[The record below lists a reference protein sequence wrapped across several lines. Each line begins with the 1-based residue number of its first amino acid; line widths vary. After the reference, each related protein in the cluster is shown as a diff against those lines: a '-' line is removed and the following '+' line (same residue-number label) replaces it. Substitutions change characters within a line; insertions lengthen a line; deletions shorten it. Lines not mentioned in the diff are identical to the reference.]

1 MELRGAEAKL
11 TNYDVTPSTPASPLP
26 QLCVPSVNSVTKI
39 ILLLLV
45 MLASV
50 LPATAHDHAP
60 SFDAEILERAVAEK
74 PPRWKFV
81 RGTRYR
87 ELPETFAMQLVAIA
101 AAQNPKH
108 TINGTTLATSLA
120 TKIQFFLRNDGPDAD
135 GNTNE
140 PEAQGGIGGWSHN
153 AAAWALLIAKQT
165 PEVWSLLT
173 DDDRHRAD
181 ILMQA
186 MAVGGHFT
194 HGDANDY
201 SVLLDGMSWYHKS
214 WNPNHIEGY
223 VGVMIAA
230 AAYFG
235 ADELNAFFR
244 NFDYSEFRQKL
255 EAVQFRN
262 ILQTWENEPAMAGLL
277 MNGGP
282 YQYGSRPIGHG
293 RGVRQDFTYR
303 GRTLHEPWELY
314 LTQADRLWSKTVR
327 TVVGIH
333 GDQSSRLLNHK
344 SDATVSPYEGRM
356 GMVYEFE
363 AMDFRGLRTSL
374 GYAYDCVM
382 IHLGTAAGLKATGQ
396 WQDDATGRDVEERM
410 AVGMADLI
418 FKAEEG
424 YEGWANGKP
433 SVSTLE
439 DLKKIGS
446 DYIFELWQG
455 MFPGPTELAKAY
467 PAPGSATLSH
477 ATLFADDAVYPAWPD
492 IIRAGNGDL
501 LVTFCYTD
509 EHLGPDG
516 KAVMMRSTDNGHTWS
531 DPVTIYDSPLDDR
544 DIGLSVAPDGTLA
557 LHIWSTFW
565 TEELYSRYNADHYPL
580 EVLAA
585 WTDHVN
591 QPAYQAAESEKGRWV
606 LTSRD
611 HGYTWG
617 ERVRGPDAVHGGIV
631 LQDGTWLTVAYRDEQ
646 GDLGVYTAPDS
657 TGPWARTAI
666 VSPPR
671 TDTLRFGEPHVAQL
685 PSGRLVMAIRSTAIP
700 YNDQSDQLQ
709 FRVSISDDNGATW
722 SEPTSSSRWGFPP
735 HLTVL
740 SDGRL
745 LATYGHR
752 RFPFGQRASISSD
765 GVNWEET
772 DEFILRTDAP
782 NQDLGYPASI
792 EVAPGEILTI
802 YYQETADSAQSH
814 SRPSIMATRWTLP
827 K

>member
-1 MELRGAEAKL
+1 VVKKIL
-11 TNYDVTPSTPASPLP
+11 PL
-26 QLCVPSVNSVTKI
+26 L
-39 ILLLLV
+39 IL
-45 MLASV
+45 LASV
-50 LPATAHDHAP
+50 LPVQARAQSP

-101 AAQNPKH
+101 AAQHPNH
-108 TINGTTLATSLA
+108 QVGGTTLAASLA
-120 TKIQFFLRNDGPDAD
+120 TKVQFFLRNHGPDAD
-135 GNTNE
+135 GNTHE

-165 PEVWSLLT
+165 PEVWTQLT
-173 DDDRHRAD
+173 ADDRRRAD
-181 ILMQA
+181 ILMRA
-186 MAVGGHFT
+186 LAIGGHFT

-201 SVLLDGMSWYHKS
+201 SVLLDGISWYQKS

-223 VGVMIAA
+223 IGVMIAA

-235 ADELNAFFR
+235 ADELNAFFHA
-244 NFDYSEFRQKL
+244 FDYAEFRQEL
-255 EAVQFRN
+255 QAVQFHN
-262 ILQTWENEPAMAGLL
+262 ILQTWENIPAMAGLL
-277 MNGGP
+277 MNGGS
-282 YQYGSRPIGHG
+282 YQYKTRPVGHG

-303 GRTLHEPWELY
+303 GRPLQEPWEIY

-333 GDQSSRLLNHK
+333 GDQSSRLLNHA

-363 AMDFRGLRTSL
+363 AMDSRGLRTSL

-382 IHLGTAAGLKATGQ
+382 VHLGTAAGLKVTGQ
-396 WQDDATGRDVEERM
+396 WHDDATGRDVEERM

-418 FKAEEG
+418 FKAAEG
-424 YEGWANGKP
+424 YEGWANGRP
-433 SVSTLE
+433 SVSTLA
-439 DLKKIGS
+439 DLKQIGS
-446 DYIFELWQG
+446 DYIFELWRG
-455 MFPGPTELAKAY
+455 MFPAPTELAVSY
-467 PAPGSATLSH
+467 PAPGSVVTTQN
-477 ATLFADDAVYPAWPD
+477 TLFADDNVYPAWPD

-501 LVTFCYTD
+501 LATFCSTD

-516 KAVMMRSTDNGHTWS
+516 KAVMMRSTDNGQTWS

-565 TEELYSRYNADHYPL
+565 TEELYSRYNEEHYPL
-580 EVLAA
+580 ETLAA
-585 WTDHVN
+585 WTEHVN
-591 QPAYQAAESEKGRWV
+591 QPAYRAAEEDQGRWV

-631 LQDGTWLTVAYRDEQ
+631 LQDGTWMTVAYRDEQ
-646 GDLGVYTAPDS
+646 GDLGVYTAPES
-657 TGPWARTAI
+657 IGPWVKST
-666 VSPPR
+666 
-671 TDTLRFGEPHVAQL
+671 TLETPTSAERRFGEPHVAQL
-685 PSGRLVMAIRSTAIP
+685 PSGRIVVLIRATAIP
-700 YNDQSDQLQ
+700 YDDQGDGLHMWG
-709 FRVSISDDNGATW
+709 VVSDDNGATW
-722 SEPTSSSRWGFPP
+722 SAPFSTGRWGFPP

-745 LATYGHR
+745 LATYGYR
-752 RFPFGQRASISSD
+752 RFPYGQRAALSSD
-765 GVNWEET
+765 GVNWQET
-772 DEFILRTDAP
+772 AEFVLRADAP
-782 NQDLGYPASI
+782 NHDLGYPASI

-802 YYQETADSAQSH
+802 YYQETPETAQSH
-814 SRPSIMATRWTLP
+814 SRPTIQSTRWLLP
-827 K
+827 DID

>member
-1 MELRGAEAKL
+1 MTR
-11 TNYDVTPSTPASPLP
+11 PALPL
-26 QLCVPSVNSVTKI
+26 I
-39 ILLLLV
+39 ILL
-45 MLASV
+45 ASII
-50 LPATAHDHAP
+50 PATAETEAP
-60 SFDAEILERAVAEK
+60 PFEAEILERAVAEK

-101 AAQNPKH
+101 AATHPKH
-108 TINGTTLATSLA
+108 RVGDTTLAESLA
-120 TKIQFFLRNDGPDAD
+120 SKVQFFLRNDGPDRD
-135 GNTNE
+135 GNTHE

-165 PEVWSLLT
+165 PEVWSRLT
-173 DDDRHRAD
+173 EDDRHRAD
-181 ILMQA
+181 ILMRA
-186 MAVGGHFT
+186 LAIGGHFT

-201 SVLLDGMSWYHKS
+201 PVLLDGISWYHKS

-244 NFDYSEFRQKL
+244 GFDYAEFRREL
-255 EAVQFRN
+255 RAVSFQN

-277 MNGGP
+277 MNGGT
-282 YQYGSRPIGHG
+282 YQYGNRPAGHG

-303 GRTLHEPWELY
+303 GRTLHEPWALY

-327 TVVGIH
+327 TIVRIH
-333 GDQSSRLLNHK
+333 GDQASRLLNHK
-344 SDATVSPYEGRM
+344 SNATLSPYEGRM

-363 AMDFRGLRTSL
+363 TMDFSGLRTSL

-382 IHLGTAAGLKATGQ
+382 IHLGTAAGLKVTGQ
-396 WQDDATGRDVEERM
+396 WKNDETGRDVERRM
-410 AVGMADLI
+410 AVGMADFI
-418 FKAEEG
+418 FKAREG

-433 SVSTLE
+433 STFTMA
-439 DLKKIGS
+439 DLQKNGL
-446 DYIFELWQG
+446 DYILPLWLG
-455 MFPGPTELAKAY
+455 HFPKPDELAEAY
-467 PAPGSATLSH
+467 PMPGAKVVSQD
-477 ATLFADDAVYPAWPD
+477 TLFADDAVYPAWPD

-501 LVTFCYTD
+501 LVTFCHTD

-516 KAVMMRSTDNGHTWS
+516 KAVMMRSTDNGHTWTE
-531 DPVTIYDSPLDDR
+531 PVTIYDSPLDDR
-544 DIGLSVAPDGTLA
+544 DIGLSVALDGTLA

-565 TEELYSRYNADHYPL
+565 TEELYSRYDETAYPL
-580 EVLAA
+580 ETLAR
-585 WTDHVN
+585 WTEHVN
-591 QPAYQAAESEKGRWV
+591 QPTYRAAEEHKGRWV

-631 LQDGTWLTVAYRDEQ
+631 LQDGTWLTVAYREEK
-646 GDLGVYTAPDS
+646 GNVGVFTAPDS
-657 TGPWARTAI
+657 TGPWTKQTVAM
-666 VSPPR
+666 PQ
-671 TDTLRFGEPHVAQL
+671 TDTVRFGEPHVAQL

-700 YNDQSDQLQ
+700 YNDQSDELQ

-722 SEPTSSSRWGFPP
+722 SAPFSSGRWGFPP

-740 SDGRL
+740 GDGRL

-752 RFPFGQRASISSD
+752 RFPYGQRASISRD
-765 GVNWEET
+765 GENWQEYPEI
-772 DEFILRTDAP
+772 ILRADAP

-792 EVAPGEILTI
+792 EVASGEILTV
-802 YYQETADSAQSH
+802 YYQETAETAATH
-814 SRPSIMATRWTLP
+814 SRPTIQTTRWHLP
-827 K
+827 N

>member
-1 MELRGAEAKL
+1 M
-11 TNYDVTPSTPASPLP
+11 
-26 QLCVPSVNSVTKI
+26 NSVTKT
-39 ILLLLV
+39 ILPLLV
-45 MLASV
+45 LLASV
-50 LPATAHDHAP
+50 LPTTAQDHLP
-60 SFDAEILERAVAEK
+60 SFDPALLERAVAEQ

-101 AAQNPKH
+101 AAQQPNH
-108 TINGTTLATSLA
+108 RIGDTTLAASLA

-173 DDDRHRAD
+173 ADDRHRAD

-201 SVLLDGMSWYHKS
+201 SVLLDGMSWYQKS

-235 ADELNAFFR
+235 ADELNAFFHA
-244 NFDYSEFRQKL
+244 FDYAEFRQAL
-255 EAVQFRN
+255 QAVQFHN
-262 ILQTWENEPAMAGLL
+262 ILQTWENEPTMAALL
-277 MNGGP
+277 MQGGS
-282 YQYGSRPIGHG
+282 YQYKTRPVGHG
-293 RGVRQDFTYR
+293 RGIRQDFTYR
-303 GRTLHEPWELY
+303 GRTLHEPWALY

-344 SDATVSPYEGRM
+344 SDATLSPYEGRM

-382 IHLGTAAGLKATGQ
+382 IHLGTAAGLKVTGQ
-396 WQDDATGRDVEERM
+396 WHDDATGRDVEERM

-424 YEGWANGKP
+424 YEGWANGNP
-433 SVSTLE
+433 SISTMD

-446 DYIFELWQG
+446 DYIFELWRG
-455 MFPGPTELAKAY
+455 MFPAPAAFAVAY
-467 PAPGSATLSH
+467 PTAQSRVLEH
-477 ATLFADDAVYPAWPD
+477 NLLFADDDVYGAWPD

-501 LVTFCYTD
+501 LVTFCSSD

-516 KAVMMRSTDNGHTWS
+516 KAVMLRSTDHGHTWTG
-531 DPVTIYDSPLDDR
+531 PETIYDSPLDDR
-544 DIGLSVAPDGTLA
+544 DIGLTVAPDGTLG
-557 LHIWSTFW
+557 LHIWTTFW
-565 TEELYSRYNADHYPL
+565 TPEMYGRYNTDHYPA
-580 EVLAA
+580 ETLAA
-585 WTDHVN
+585 WTEHVKTD
-591 QPAYQAAESEKGRWV
+591 AYRAAEPNQGRWV

-611 HGYTWG
+611 HGRTWTD
-617 ERVRGPDAVHGGIV
+617 RVRGPDAVHGGIV
-631 LQDGTWLTVAYRDEQ
+631 LHNGTWLTAAYREEQ
-646 GDLGVYTAPDS
+646 GNVAIFTAPAS
-657 TGPWARTAI
+657 TGPWIKTTVIETPQTAE
-666 VSPPR
+666 R
-671 TDTLRFGEPHVAQL
+671 RFGEPHVAQL
-685 PSGRLVMAIRSTAIP
+685 PSGRVVVLIRATAIP
-700 YNDQSDQLQ
+700 YDDSGDGLHLWAAT
-709 FRVSISDDNGATW
+709 SDDNGQTW
-722 SEPTSSSRWGFPP
+722 SDPFSTGRWGFPP

-745 LATYGHR
+745 LATYGYR
-752 RFPFGQRASISSD
+752 RFPYGQRAATSSD
-765 GVNWEET
+765 GVNWHELPE
-772 DEFILRTDAP
+772 IVLRADAP
-782 NQDLGYPASI
+782 NRDLGYPASI
-792 EVAPGEILTI
+792 EIAPGEILTV
-802 YYQETADSAQSH
+802 YYQESGDPEDTH
-814 SRPSIMATRWTLP
+814 SRTNIYSTRWTLP
-827 K
+827 TR